1 MSGMSVGIARF
12 AVLTG
17 SVCALDNT
25 FGQNL
30 SGATAFVSERAVI
43 AGVALL
49 GIVGVVV
56 RMSVIMIVVV
66 VVFARAMGVTMASKN
81 KETDKVG

>member
-1 MSGMSVGIARF
+1 MSVGIARF

-17 SVCALDNT
+17 SVRALDDT
-25 FGQNL
+25 LGQNL

-43 AGVALL
+43 AGMALL
-49 GIVGVVV
+49 GIVDVVV

-66 VVFARAMGVTMASKN
+66 VVFARAVGVTVASEN

>member
-66 VVFARAMGVTMASKN
+66 FARAMGVTMASKN

>member
-1 MSGMSVGIARF
+1 
-12 AVLTG
+12 
-17 SVCALDNT
+17 
-25 FGQNL
+25 
-30 SGATAFVSERAVI
+30 VI

-49 GIVGVVV
+49 GIVDVVV

-66 VVFARAMGVTMASKN
+66 VVFARAVGVTVASEN

>member
-1 MSGMSVGIARF
+1 
-12 AVLTG
+12 
-17 SVCALDNT
+17 
-25 FGQNL
+25 
-30 SGATAFVSERAVI
+30 VI

-49 GIVGVVV
+49 GIVDVVV

-66 VVFARAMGVTMASKN
+66 VVVARAVGVTVASEN